1 MCAKWSHKR
10 EALSWLV
17 VWFAV
22 PLAGLVCA
30 IVFPSA
36 FAFAHPVFFKALLVI
51 VPAVFIIWAVVAVVR
66 DKKDE

>member
-17 VWFAV
+17 W
-22 PLAGLVCA
+22 PGLALGSV
-30 IVFPSA
+30 IVAPIVMP
-36 FAFAHPVFFKALLVI
+36 FAFANPVFFKVLLVV